1 MPLETK
7 TTIINDIVILRPLG
21 NLLETVDGESIL
33 HEVDNHIEDINKF
46 ILDCSQIKHLNSTGI
61 SMILK
66 IFTQIRNQ
74 GGELLLC
81 AVSKQIEKLLIITK
95 LNSIFT
101 IFATVEDA
109 LENLKLQ
116 DA

>member
-1 MPLETK
+1 MPIETQ
-7 TTIINDIVILRPLG
+7 TTIINGVVILRPSG
-21 NLLETVDGESIL
+21 NLLEAADGENIL
-33 HEVDNHIEDINKF
+33 HEVDNHISDINKF

-61 SMILK
+61 SLILK
-66 IFTQIRNQ
+66 IFTQVRNQ
-74 GGELLLC
+74 GGELLIC
-81 AVSKQIEKLLIITK
+81 SVSKPIEKLLIITK

>member
-1 MPLETK
+1 MPIETQ
-7 TTIINDIVILRPLG
+7 TSIINDVVVLRPAG
-21 NLLETVDGESIL
+21 NLLEHIDGDSIL
-33 HEVDNHIEDINKF
+33 HEVDNQIADYNKF
-46 ILDCSQIKHLNSTGI
+46 ILDCSQLKHLNSTGI

-66 IFTQIRNQ
+66 IFTQVRNQ
-74 GGELLLC
+74 GGELLIC
-81 AVSKQIEKLLIITK
+81 AVPKPIEKLLIITK

>member
-1 MPLETK
+1 MPLETQ
-7 TTIINDIVILRPLG
+7 TTIINGVVILKPSG
-21 NLLETVDGESIL
+21 NLLEVADGENIL
-33 HEVDNHIEDINKF
+33 HEVDNHISDINKF

-61 SMILK
+61 SLILK
-66 IFTQIRNQ
+66 IFTQVRNQ
-74 GGELLLC
+74 GGELLIC
-81 AVSKQIEKLLIITK
+81 AVSKPIEKLLIITK

-101 IFATVEDA
+101 IFATVEEA

>member
-1 MPLETK
+1 MPIETK
-7 TTIINDIVILRPLG
+7 ISIINDVVVIQPAG
-21 NLLETVDGESIL
+21 NLLEVIDGESIL
-33 HEVDNHIEDINKF
+33 HEVDNHISEMNKF
-46 ILDCSQIKHLNSTGI
+46 ILDCSQLKHLNSTGI

-66 IFTQIRNQ
+66 IFTQVRNQ

-81 AVSKQIEKLLIITK
+81 SVPKAIEKLLIITK

-101 IFATVEDA
+101 IFATVEEA

>member
-1 MPLETK
+1 MAVETQ
-7 TTIINDIVILRPLG
+7 TTIVNNVVVLRPSG
-21 NLLETVDGESIL
+21 NLLEAVDGDSIL
-33 HEVDNHIEDINKF
+33 HEVDNHITDTNKF
-46 ILDCSQIKHLNSTGI
+46 ILDCSQLKHLNSTGI

-66 IFTQIRNQ
+66 IFTQVRNQ
-74 GGELLLC
+74 GGELLIC
-81 AVSKQIEKLLIITK
+81 AVPKPIEKLLIITK

>member
-1 MPLETK
+1 
-7 TTIINDIVILRPLG
+7 
-21 NLLETVDGESIL
+21 
-33 HEVDNHIEDINKF
+33 
-46 ILDCSQIKHLNSTGI
+46 
-61 SMILK
+61 MILK
-66 IFTQIRNQ
+66 IFTQVRNQ
-74 GGELLLC
+74 GGELLIC
-81 AVSKQIEKLLIITK
+81 AVPKPIEKLLIITK